1 MDDADDCF
9 RGFMIYAGSAI
20 VELVLLGVPYYAYRR
35 KEKHYFL
42 NDRQKGRKFYFIA
55 GLIFLISGILLLTPL
70 LFPRNDCFNFAYTKW
85 LFIIGNSMSIFGG
98 VIHIHRGWVLPNID
112 LDPDAE
118 PPRWWKYFY

>member
-9 RGFMIYAGSAI
+9 RGFMICAGSTI
-20 VELVLLGVPYYAYRR
+20 VELVLFGVAYYAYRR

-55 GLIFLISGILLLTPL
+55 GLIFLIFGILLLTPL

-85 LFIIGNSMSIFGG
+85 LFIIANSMSISIGA
-98 VIHIHRGWVLPNID
+98 IYIHRGWVLPNID

>member
-85 LFIIGNSMSIFGG
+85 LFIIGNSMSILIGA
-98 VIHIHRGWVLPNID
+98 INIHRGWVLPNID

>member
-1 MDDADDCF
+1 MDDADACF

-85 LFIIGNSMSIFGG
+85 LFIIGNSMSILIGA
-98 VIHIHRGWVLPNID
+98 INIHRGWVLPNID